1 MVLHSCPRESE
12 EDFVELLGS
21 WEFPAQAQSVACARI
36 EVIELLEELEVPQT
50 YEAAIIVDELVSNV
64 VVHAKTMF
72 ELEVERWQNGIK
84 IIVRDLSIQEPSIQ
98 ALDPL
103 SESGRGLF
111 MIDSIADEWGHHV
124 HESGK
129 CIWADIVLNF

>member
-1 MVLHSCPRESE
+1 M
-12 EDFVELLGS
+12 
-21 WEFPAQAQSVACARI
+21 QSVASARI

-84 IIVRDLSIQEPSIQ
+84 IIVRDLSVQAPSMQ

-103 SESGRGLF
+103 SENGRGLL
-111 MIDSIADEWGHHV
+111 MIDNIADEWGHHV
-124 HESGK
+124 HENGK
-129 CIWADIVLNF
+129 CVWADIVLNF